1 MESVIEAHI
10 YDPVE
15 VPVPDFLR
23 SGTTRRIRYDAW
35 PVMATLLHHIAL
47 TGCSLTREL
56 VYSYIRLHS
65 QLDILDP
72 DLNRKMDTIERRCQR
87 AVASL
92 EMLGMIET
100 FKVQLLRGKIMYGIA
115 SLTELGKAFC
125 QAYGWTA
132 VESDWEILK
141 KHHQGEHQKKHSAA
155 ILLFAMHARARG
167 WQVTLLPKAAGD
179 STLYATAYDP
189 DLKISKG
196 TIQAMVEVETKAASK
211 KLEKWRLSQ
220 MSQRLAAVCALSPKR
235 RQSLEKEILSANA
248 RCFSTD
254 FKYLNSDL
262 KSNPFTPSELW
273 INNLHP

>member
-1 MESVIEAHI
+1 
-10 YDPVE
+10 
-15 VPVPDFLR
+15 
-23 SGTTRRIRYDAW
+23 
-35 PVMATLLHHIAL
+35 
-47 TGCSLTREL
+47 
-56 VYSYIRLHS
+56 
-65 QLDILDP
+65 
-72 DLNRKMDTIERRCQR
+72 
-87 AVASL
+87 
-92 EMLGMIET
+92 
-100 FKVQLLRGKIMYGIA
+100 
-115 SLTELGKAFC
+115 
-125 QAYGWTA
+125 
-132 VESDWEILK
+132 
-141 KHHQGEHQKKHSAA
+141 
-155 ILLFAMHARARG
+155 MHARARG

-189 DLKISKG
+189 DLKIFKG